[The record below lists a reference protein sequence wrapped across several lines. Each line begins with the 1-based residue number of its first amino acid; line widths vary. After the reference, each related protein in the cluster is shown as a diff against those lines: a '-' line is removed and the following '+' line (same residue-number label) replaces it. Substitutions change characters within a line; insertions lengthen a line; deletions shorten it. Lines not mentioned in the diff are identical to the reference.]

1 MSATATAM
9 SLNQIAYTLFKQDIS
24 RDKSMK
30 EFYLE
35 KAKIKI
41 ENEKK
46 LMKFYAEFLAGEE
59 KRVQTNVRTKFS
71 QVK

>member
-1 MSATATAM
+1 MSTTTTVL
-9 SLNQIAYTLFKQDIS
+9 SLNQIVWMLFKQDIS

-46 LMKFYAEFLAGEE
+46 LMKFYAEFLESEE
-59 KRVQTNVRTKFS
+59 KRVKTKIRTKFS